1 MLTSEYY
8 ARLVMDALDV
18 AFDPSVACD
27 PLALLDSDNLRV
39 LVRDY
44 VTARDRE
51 LSQRRESAT
60 VVQRAGRAA

>member
-8 ARLVMDALDV
+8 ARLVMDAIDV
-18 AFDPSVACD
+18 AFDPSVDCD

-39 LVRDY
+39 LVRAY

-51 LSQRRESAT
+51 MSQCRESAT
-60 VVQRAGRAA
+60 VARRAGRAA